1 MSARR
6 SVQKKA
12 EVLGL
17 SAAGDKAINGPVG
30 SALKAWGGGGE
41 QLQLHINC
49 VFSPTLHT
57 HTHTLVTYRRAR
69 SLCPT
74 LQVSKTRP
82 IEAARLKA
90 GAIVGEH
97 IEF

>member
-30 SALKAWGGGGE
+30 SALKAWGGGGGGE

-49 VFSPTLHT
+49 VFAPTLHT
-57 HTHTLVTYRRAR
+57 HTHT
-69 SLCPT
+69 
-74 LQVSKTRP
+74 
-82 IEAARLKA
+82 
-90 GAIVGEH
+90 H
-97 IEF
+97 W